1 MRRIYCNKETGMVEQ
16 IFDLSVEPEL
26 KDQLGEN
33 TFGFCY
39 MVDVD
44 DDTIEVGYDRKHN
57 QETGE
62 FEIAEDYVEVETVIE
77 PSKVDVLGMRTDN
90 IETELVLTQS
100 AVDFLLMTSID
111 AMGINNKTLEKGE
124 RVMAGYL
131 AMRIIRGMLSYKEVI
146 AKYPEFK
153 EDIDFILK
161 AEGKGDLITP

>member
-1 MRRIYCNKETGMVEQ
+1 MVEQ
-16 IFDLSVEPEL
+16 IFDLSAEPEL
-26 KDQLGEN
+26 KNQLNEV
-33 TFGFCY
+33 TFSYCY
-39 MVDVD
+39 MLDIE
-44 DDTIEVGYDRKHN
+44 DDTLELGYNKRHI

-62 FEIAEDYVEVETVIE
+62 FEVVEDYVDLETVIE
-77 PSKVDVLGMRTDN
+77 PSKIDVIGVRTDN
-90 IETELVLTQS
+90 IETELFLTQS
-100 AVDFLLMTSID
+100 AVDFLLMSSMDTMSLSYT
-111 AMGINNKTLEKGE
+111 NKREKEGE